1 MRLLKFTPDSLLV
14 DSISDRGLSISSY
27 VTNPQHIHGLY
38 HSSETPL
45 HQNITATNIFKMI
58 MNMLVPTLHWT
69 CVYGE

>member
-27 VTNPQHIHGLY
+27 VTNPQLNDLY
-38 HSSETPL
+38 RSSETPL